1 MNKDAKL
8 IIVYCEDKLK
18 KKSYSQ
24 DDGFIAAP
32 FANMVIAH
40 T

>member
-18 KKSYSQ
+18 KPEYFFTDPQ
-24 DDGFIAAP
+24 DEKHLSP
-32 FANMVIAH
+32 QP
-40 T
+40 TYQ